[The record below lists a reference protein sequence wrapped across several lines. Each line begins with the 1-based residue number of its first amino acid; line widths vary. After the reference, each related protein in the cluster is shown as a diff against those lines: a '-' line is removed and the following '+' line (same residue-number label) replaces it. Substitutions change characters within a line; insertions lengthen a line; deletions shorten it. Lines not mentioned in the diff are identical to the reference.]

1 MTPSDGWFI
10 LPNMLTRLSWA
21 NGTETVTHLVSLVD
35 VSANGAA
42 VNMQVI
48 MDVKP
53 VADRPCMIHFENGG
67 VSTGPIPANLV
78 AMETMDSGRTLA
90 KFAFD
95 SVLANRDLI
104 PHQRDA
110 EPGRGWSLA
119 RGEPV
124 SPGELEMIPSRC
136 PARCKT
142 SAVEGSPSR
151 PMSPH
156 PGIRPSGSRWDQSV
170 RKPAPPN
177 AGWSGSETINRAS
190 SLLALHSSI
199 SARCNSTR
207 PPSRFRSECT
217 VPRRLRWGELPRIA
231 GQGRVRPA
239 PGLEHKRGRDEG
251 NRRARRTVEHRT
263 RHRTVAVT
271 ASRSIG
277 RTRSRPLSYL
287 AESSERSSKESD
299 ALGALGRLQAHEQR
313 NALGWSSRL

>member
-1 MTPSDGWFI
+1 MSWRLLVLGIPTADVRRSSPQLSAELASTATFKTLTLHLGCIMSNMSNHAQYPWTGQDRGMVSNGEKSHERRQWVRFI

-42 VNMQVI
+42 VI

-53 VADRPCMIHFENGG
+53 VTDRPCMIHFENGDI
-67 VSTGPIPANLV
+67 STRPIPANLV
-78 AMETMDSGRTLA
+78 AMETTDSGRILA

-177 AGWSGSETINRAS
+177 AGWSGSETINQAS

-207 PPSRFRSECT
+207 PPSRFRSECA
-217 VPRRLRWGELPRIA
+217 VPRRLR
-231 GQGRVRPA
+231 
-239 PGLEHKRGRDEG
+239 
-251 NRRARRTVEHRT
+251 
-263 RHRTVAVT
+263 
-271 ASRSIG
+271 
-277 RTRSRPLSYL
+277 
-287 AESSERSSKESD
+287 
-299 ALGALGRLQAHEQR
+299 
-313 NALGWSSRL
+313 